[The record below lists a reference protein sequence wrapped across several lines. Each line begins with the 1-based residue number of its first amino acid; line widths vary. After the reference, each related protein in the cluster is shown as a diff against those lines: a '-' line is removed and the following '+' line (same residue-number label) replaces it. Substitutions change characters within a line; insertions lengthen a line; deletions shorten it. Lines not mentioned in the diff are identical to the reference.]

1 MATTTKRK
9 TIVAAFRIDIHDI
22 KAIWQIISERELEQL
37 DVRFDCSDGTTIRDN
52 SINSLLTFPNANA
65 RRIYRIEF
73 DNGIT
78 ATPHITVTITDRG
91 IAFGPRIEYSVA
103 GEDKD
108 VIYICDK
115 LDHVIANTTLWYSVI
130 TGISLSAQTLIIMI
144 CSIVVL
150 YLVVGSFYTTF
161 FMEGYQS
168 IARIGSVVGL
178 FLAIAIVVVWKFISR
193 VFPPL
198 IIGVGGGIIRANR
211 ARFIRQLLGTVVIF
225 RLIINIVAAYIYG
238 YVH

>member
-52 SINSLLTFPNANA
+52 SINPLLTFPNANA

-91 IAFGPRIEYSVA
+91 IAFGPRIEYSVV

-115 LDHVIANTTLWYSVI
+115 LDHVIANTILWYSVI
-130 TGISLSAQTLIIMI
+130 TGISLAAQTSIIMI
-144 CSIVVL
+144 VASPLASGDTRSGLEQIGRL
-150 YLVVGSFYTTF
+150 RRDGRRRSGTT
-161 FMEGYQS
+161 
-168 IARIGSVVGL
+168 
-178 FLAIAIVVVWKFISR
+178 
-193 VFPPL
+193 
-198 IIGVGGGIIRANR
+198 GVSGE
-211 ARFIRQLLGTVVIF
+211 T
-225 RLIINIVAAYIYG
+225 Y
-238 YVH
+238 